1 MKIGNLSQS
10 IVRTPHFFINQSHK
24 KEDINTFRIPKK
36 SFRRIFREK
45 DYITCPLLSSLN
57 YNRNKRHYIITDNNT
72 FRPEYS
78 LLPLTQSSSKA
89 NFSKRLSCEIIQ
101 PTDFMKNTSLSKISN
116 EEFHNTMQTNV
127 TNILKKINRDTMSN
141 NEMSVRTEGLFVT
154 NKFPKTMTCRYL
166 NKENEFRQTL
176 NQKIKSL
183 QLITPKVKHQIAFRY
198 KSFIGMKQYEQNI
211 SKTPSFRQTV
221 RSYLNM

>member
-57 YNRNKRHYIITDNNT
+57 YNRNKRHYIISDNNT
-72 FRPEYS
+72 FRPENF
-78 LLPLTQSSSKA
+78 LVPLTQSSSKV

-101 PTDFMKNTSLSKISN
+101 PTDFMKSTSLSKISK

-127 TNILKKINRDTMSN
+127 TNILNKINRDTMNN
-141 NEMSVRTEGLFVT
+141 NEMTERTDGLFIT
-154 NKFPKTMTCRYL
+154 NKFPKTMTFRYL

-183 QLITPKVKHQIAFRY
+183 KLITPEVKQQISLRY
-198 KSFIGMKQYEQNI
+198 KSFRGLKQYEQSI
-211 SKTPSFRQTV
+211 SKTPSFQETV